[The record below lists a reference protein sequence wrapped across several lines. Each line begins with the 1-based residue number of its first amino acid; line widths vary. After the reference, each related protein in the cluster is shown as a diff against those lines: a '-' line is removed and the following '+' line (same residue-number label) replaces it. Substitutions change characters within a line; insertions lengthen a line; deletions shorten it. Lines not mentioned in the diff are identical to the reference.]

1 MERPQ
6 RGRINKIKTVESV
19 FRNAK
24 WGLQPARH
32 FLHSLWGSGK
42 IPSSHVT
49 GAREATHGKGNT
61 LDGVCTR
68 CCAALFVPFAT
79 IAVWRAGRGYMKLE
93 KNFLSP
99 KPNFPIFRWAPGGP
113 GSGGCKVT
121 HTPPTP
127 NPIGAE
133 PMSVV
138 LCTRSLSPP
147 FPLFG
152 FW

>member
-1 MERPQ
+1 MGLAAFPTLPTQPLGERENSIFT
-6 RGRINKIKTVESV
+6 RDGSVGSNTWGR
-19 FRNAK
+19 
-24 WGLQPARH
+24 H
-32 FLHSLWGSGK
+32 
-42 IPSSHVT
+42 
-49 GAREATHGKGNT
+49 T

-68 CCAALFVPFAT
+68 CCAALFVPFAAFT
-79 IAVWRAGRGYMKLE
+79 SWRAGRGYMKLE

-138 LCTRSLSPP
+138 LCVCASSWKIRSQANAYLNRNRGSRV
-147 FPLFG
+147 LHTASG
-152 FW
+152 V